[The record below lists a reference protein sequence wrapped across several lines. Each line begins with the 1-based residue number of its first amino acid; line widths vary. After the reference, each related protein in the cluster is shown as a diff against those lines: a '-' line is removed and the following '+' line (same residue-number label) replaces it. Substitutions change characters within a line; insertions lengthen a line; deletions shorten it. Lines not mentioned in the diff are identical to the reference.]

1 MTPADWLVLLVALD
15 APAAG
20 LEPVRVQKAL
30 FLLARE
36 GGLPRSERY
45 WFLPYNY
52 GPMSPRIYRDVDVL
66 VRRGL
71 LERLPVPGYTWGR
84 VRATEEG
91 RRRAERLV
99 SVATARE
106 RRGLEALRGIRALV
120 TSLSFAELLETIYER
135 HPQYAVKSVFRRSP
149 TASGG
154 DAPRGGV
161 RRGGRR

>member
-1 MTPADWLVLLVALD
+1 MTPADWLLLLVAHD

-52 GPMSPRIYRDVDVL
+52 GPMSPRIYRDVDAL

-71 LERLPVPGYTWGR
+71 IERVPVPGYAWGR
-84 VRATEEG
+84 VRATAAG
-91 RRRAERLV
+91 RRRAEALAAA
-99 SVATARE
+99 ATDRE
-106 RRGLEALRGIRALV
+106 RSALAALRRIRALV
-120 TSLSFAELLETIYER
+120 VSLGFADLLATIYDR
-135 HPQYAVKSVFRRSP
+135 HPEYAVRSVFRRP
-149 TASGG
+149 
-154 DAPRGGV
+154 
-161 RRGGRR
+161 